1 MASEKEKTGKREQTQ
16 SKNEKGHENRQPARS
31 EQNRES
37 SQSEMHDRGQASH
50 AERGGAQERS
60 GGAQEHR
67 GQEKGEQK
75 SNRSTPKVKMP
86 KLEAGKS
93 NRTTDHD
100 VIRQWVED
108 RGGSPAAVKATE
120 GKEDPGLLR
129 INFPGY
135 SGKYSLEDI
144 SWDEFFQK
152 FDEKNLEFLYQDQT
166 KGGKTSRFFKL
177 VNRTGGEHGRGGSTS
192 KDKEGSSGKER
203 SESRS
208 HSESRSRSKEKEK

>member
-1 MASEKEKTGKREQTQ
+1 MAPENAKTGKRDQAQ
-16 SKNEKGHENRQPARS
+16 SKNEKESQSARS
-31 EQNRES
+31 EKRDQ
-37 SQSEMHDRGQASH
+37 Q
-50 AERGGAQERS
+50 RS
-60 GGAQEHR
+60 GE
-67 GQEKGEQK
+67 EK
-75 SNRSTPKVKMP
+75 SNRSSSKVNMP

-108 RGGSPAAVKATE
+108 RGGSPASVKATE

-144 SWDEFFQK
+144 SWEEFFKK

-177 VNRTGGEHGRGGSTS
+177 VNRV
-192 KDKEGSSGKER
+192 GSSGGA
-203 SESRS
+203 SSS
-208 HSESRSRSKEKEK
+208 GSRSRSRDEGNTGSKGRNERSKSRSNEKEK